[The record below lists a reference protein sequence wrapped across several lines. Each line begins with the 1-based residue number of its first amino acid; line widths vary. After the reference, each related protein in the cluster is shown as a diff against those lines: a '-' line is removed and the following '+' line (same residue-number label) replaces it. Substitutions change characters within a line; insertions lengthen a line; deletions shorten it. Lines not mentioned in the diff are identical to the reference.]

1 MLVAKWGNSL
11 AIRLPADLVRKLGIQ
26 VGDEIDL
33 QASEHGLTVIPQ
45 PTPDEVLRELKGF
58 QGRLK
63 ADDQLGRD
71 RAHER

>member
-45 PTPDEVLRELKGF
+45 PTPDEVLRELKSF

-63 ADDQLGRD
+63 ADDHLSRD